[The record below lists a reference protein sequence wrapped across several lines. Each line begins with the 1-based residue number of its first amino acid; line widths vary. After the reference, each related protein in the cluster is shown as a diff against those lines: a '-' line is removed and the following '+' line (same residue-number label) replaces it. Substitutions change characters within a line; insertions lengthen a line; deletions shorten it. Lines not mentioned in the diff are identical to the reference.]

1 MVALPLAVAAGS
13 PLSTALLE
21 LNGLFGLAGW
31 RWMFI
36 AEAVPTVLV
45 GVFLVFFVTDRPIL
59 AHWLSAEECSW
70 LTTTLETER
79 RLVVTKRK
87 VSLWESFWNPKV
99 LLLTLNYFGIGAA
112 SLGMLLFLPQ
122 MVKQLGL
129 TTMQVGWV
137 TMIPYLCG
145 AVAMLVWGWVSDRTA
160 ERRWSLFWACIVA
173 AAGLVIAA
181 QTMGTAWAVV
191 GMSIAAIG
199 LYGSKGPFWAMPS
212 MILTGTAAA
221 SGIAWINSVGN
232 LGGFFGPTV
241 VGWAKDYTGGFS
253 GGLYA
258 LAGFALMSAIVSAL
272 GLRIPNPAARQKI
285 AAVPAE

>member
-1 MVALPLAVAAGS
+1 M
-13 PLSTALLE
+13 
-21 LNGLFGLAGW
+21 
-31 RWMFI
+31 
-36 AEAVPTVLV
+36 
-45 GVFLVFFVTDRPIL
+45 
-59 AHWLSAEECSW
+59 
-70 LTTTLETER
+70 
-79 RLVVTKRK
+79 
-87 VSLWESFWNPKV
+87 WESFWNPKI
-99 LLLTLNYFGIGAA
+99 LLLTLNYFGISAA

-145 AVAMLVWGWVSDRTA
+145 AVGMLVWGWVSDRLA
-160 ERRWSLFWACIVA
+160 ERQWNLFCACMVA

-181 QTMGTAWAVV
+181 QTIGTAWAVV

-199 LYGSKGPFWAMPS
+199 LYGTKGSFWTMPS

-258 LAGFALMSAIVSAL
+258 LAGFALMSAAVSAL
-272 GLRIPNPAARQKI
+272 GLRIPNPAAQREM
-285 AAVPAE
+285 AVVPAE

>member
-1 MVALPLAVAAGS
+1 
-13 PLSTALLE
+13 
-21 LNGLFGLAGW
+21 
-31 RWMFI
+31 
-36 AEAVPTVLV
+36 
-45 GVFLVFFVTDRPIL
+45 
-59 AHWLSAEECSW
+59 
-70 LTTTLETER
+70 
-79 RLVVTKRK
+79 
-87 VSLWESFWNPKV
+87 
-99 LLLTLNYFGIGAA
+99 
-112 SLGMLLFLPQ
+112 

-145 AVAMLVWGWVSDRTA
+145 AVAMFVWGWISDRMA
-160 ERRWSLFWACIVA
+160 ERRWNLFCACMVA
-173 AAGLVIAA
+173 AAGLVTAA
-181 QTMGTAWAVV
+181 QMIGTAWAVV
-191 GMSIAAIG
+191 GMSIAAMG

-241 VGWAKDYTGGFS
+241 VGWAKNYTGGFS

-272 GLRIPNPAARQKI
+272 GLRIPNPAARQEM